1 MENLILTNKI
11 LTMIYLTHS
20 LRRDHTSNLYS
31 PPISLVV
38 QKILVGLSLLTIIWL
53 APFGVPGAAHLS
65 TKTFIETKE
74 FCDSSFAI
82 RLLYWAFW
90 GQLILTKYVAIW
102 ILAEGVMLLGG
113 LGIFSARYRRS
124 IQKFF
129 SRAQ

>member
-1 MENLILTNKI
+1 MECLILTNKI
-11 LTMIYLTHS
+11 LAIIYLTYF
-20 LRRDHTSNLYS
+20 LRRDNTSNLYS
-31 PPISLVV
+31 LPIWLVV
-38 QKILVGLSLLTIIWL
+38 KKALVGLSLLTIIWL

-102 ILAEGVMLLGG
+102 ILAEGVMILGG
-113 LGIFSARYRRS
+113 LGKYLTYFWMRS
-124 IQKFF
+124 
-129 SRAQ
+129 S